1 MRARNC
7 TRVWEEGGVGRPAL
21 LVLAAVMGLA
31 ACTTSEIPRLP
42 RTQAELASERDAG
55 EERMGAEIRMLV
67 ARNVARVKAEYDDHL
82 AGRAASPPIFDFLIL
97 SGGGD
102 WGAFGAGVL
111 KGWGRV
117 PPGSMARP
125 LFDAVTGVSTGA
137 LIAPFAFL
145 NDEALIDRIVG
156 LYRNPRPDWIKPRGL
171 LAFLTGGASYAD
183 TPGLE
188 RDVRATLDLP
198 MMRRIVEAGKDG
210 RVLAVNTSN
219 LDFGEMRAWDLV
231 AEAQRAV
238 ETGYRERVYGIML
251 ASTAVPGAF
260 PPRMIDGNLYVDGAI
275 TGNILYGARIPEEDS
290 FVAIWRRQ
298 YPGTPVPKIRYWL
311 IFNNQRRPPPE
322 VVQPRWT
329 SVLRRSTVASTRTA
343 TINSIRHLFAL
354 AEVSRLKH
362 GADIEV
368 RFMAV
373 PDDWAPPTSA
383 LFAEEVMND
392 LADMG
397 ERMGADPSSWQAR
410 SP

>member
-1 MRARNC
+1 MHIHNC
-7 TRVWEEGGVGRPAL
+7 TRVSEDGAVRR
-21 LVLAAVMGLA
+21 LVLPFLAAVISLT
-31 ACTTSEIPRLP
+31 ACTTGEIPRLP
-42 RTQAELASERDAG
+42 RTKAELVSARNIG
-55 EERMGAEIRMLV
+55 EDKSAAENRALII
-67 ARNVARVKAEYDDHL
+67 RNVARIKAEYDDYI
-82 AGRAASPPIFDFLIL
+82 AGRAVNPPIFDFLIL

-145 NDEALIDRIVG
+145 NDEASIDRIVE
-156 LYRNPRPDWIKPRGL
+156 LYRNPQPDWMQPRGL
-171 LAFLTGGASYAD
+171 LTFLTGGASYAD

-188 RDVRATLDLP
+188 RDIRTTLDLS
-198 MMRRIVEAGKDG
+198 MMRQLVEAGEDG

-219 LDFGEMRAWDLV
+219 LDFGEMRVWDLV
-231 AEAQRAV
+231 AEAQRAL
-238 ETGYRERVYGIML
+238 ETGNRERVHSILL
-251 ASTAVPGAF
+251 ASAAIPGAF
-260 PPRMIDGNLYVDGAI
+260 PPRVIDGNLYVDGAI
-275 TGNILYGARIPEEDS
+275 TGNVLYGARIPEEDS
-290 FVAIWRRQ
+290 FVAVWKRE
-298 YPGTPVPKIRYWL
+298 YPKTPVPKIRYWL

-322 VVQPRWT
+322 VVQPKWT

-362 GADIEV
+362 SADIEV

-373 PDDWAPPTSA
+373 PDDWAPSLA
-383 LFAEEVMND
+383 DIFVKEVMND

-397 ERMGADPSSWQAR
+397 ERMGADPSNWQEK